1 MTTHKNQNFFNII
14 TLTVPVAKSKKAGF
28 QSAIVSS
35 IFIDNNQLMIDPD
48 MYGRMHTLGLRHFN
62 LVIINNDIKCY
73 NKIEFGDKI
82 LNIYCSLTVHF
93 INESSFFSLKS
104 FEFFF
109 NKNKEKN
116 FEYVFA
122 FQNINWD
129 DVCASFISA
138 GIDISGGSNTKKH
151 LISPI
156 QHRLSLFL
164 MCFFGTKSSFF
175 VSESFHR
182 EFKASD
188 KKLIDYSTK
197 KSQDLVIDLA
207 RANEIFKS
215 RILAENPINKDPIKN
230 FNEYEELDPTSP
242 AQSQR
247 DKREQKDKNNNKS
260 YADTNADDE
269 LN

>member
-1 MTTHKNQNFFNII
+1 
-14 TLTVPVAKSKKAGF
+14 
-28 QSAIVSS
+28 
-35 IFIDNNQLMIDPD
+35 
-48 MYGRMHTLGLRHFN
+48 
-62 LVIINNDIKCY
+62 
-73 NKIEFGDKI
+73 
-82 LNIYCSLTVHF
+82 
-93 INESSFFSLKS
+93 
-104 FEFFF
+104 
-109 NKNKEKN
+109 
-116 FEYVFA
+116 
-122 FQNINWD
+122 
-129 DVCASFISA
+129 
-138 GIDISGGSNTKKH
+138 
-151 LISPI
+151 
-156 QHRLSLFL
+156 